1 MTNKY
6 VYLFNEGNTSVKN
19 LLGGKG
25 ANLAEMTNIGIPVPF
40 GFIVTTEV
48 CNKYYEDGEKIK
60 VIRDN
65 ARVKPFLVMYGYT
78 NDATDLIG
86 GNEKWLNKL
95 SSSEEDSVMPWLDQ
109 IWTIKSGKTTKSIKP
124 EKFFNIEEY
133 WKGMVAIPYKKE
145 SASIVN
151 SMVGQGPREVVTTIG
166 DSQRNL
172 AYSSNAPLNANVSAS
187 QLNK

>member
-1 MTNKY
+1 
-6 VYLFNEGNTSVKN
+6 
-19 LLGGKG
+19 
-25 ANLAEMTNIGIPVPF
+25 
-40 GFIVTTEV
+40 
-48 CNKYYEDGEKIK
+48 
-60 VIRDN
+60 
-65 ARVKPFLVMYGYT
+65 MYGYT

-124 EKFFNIEEY
+124 EKVFNIEEY